1 MAGLVSGFVGDCQNA
16 WAPVEEGMLFQG
28 VSQKSGPAFPQL
40 GGLALVL
47 VLAGAALPGCSRQE
61 RAKSG
66 GEGSDGGKPAESATL
81 VAVRELTEGRAV
93 KAVWLEETAAEGAP
107 MARQIFAFDAAGKG
121 SGMARLGGESGD
133 LARPLVSADGE
144 GVVVTRLG
152 ISKTES
158 GFSYSPQVLW
168 QPWDGGPAKPLG
180 AGMAVDVWNNPADG
194 AAYIYAVESLLPS
207 TQGSRLTGETLVRFR
222 VDKPE
227 DREIVWTESALGA
240 EEFQLS
246 RDGRRAAGVFP
257 FPKAAMANL
266 DDRTLTPLASGAWTA
281 MAADDSYAV
290 AVLDGTR
297 KRLKILAPNL
307 NPGWELTF
315 AGADGW
321 PETGGAI
328 HHPQWTNDARILV
341 FTGPFENDTAGAD
354 VRLMRLRPD
363 LRKVEKIARLTESRR
378 ALSPSVWVESGGAQ
392 PAELPQEPVIIPK
405 KELKPW
411 PSTEDGLVF
420 AWESARREK
429 PLPMAPASLKPHGFA
444 TVGRFF
450 GMNLSGG
457 WYQADAAAAEK
468 IGQSCAASNA
478 WSMELILTER
488 TTLTPVSVRLA
499 ALILNDGREAFAL
512 YRVDRK
518 LVLRVLLGGT
528 PDRPA
533 VVYPV
538 VLTNLAIESDRPV
551 QVLMSL
557 RNNRLSCWVD
567 GQMMKDFSLE
577 SSGLAAWGAGKLSF
591 GDAQPYG
598 TPWTGWMERVAV
610 FSRALSYEECRE
622 SAETAAQWLEG
633 RTRPTRSKVQAKLLA
648 LPAAPANAHSAG
660 GTENGDRLALSAW
673 EVEQVFMGQVEEKR
687 IAVAD
692 WDQLSGA
699 MVPPRLPEVGK
710 SMELWLETWEDH
722 PELENIPERA
732 AALAGGMPR
741 YFLARPLQPPPVNP
755 APR

>member
-1 MAGLVSGFVGDCQNA
+1 
-16 WAPVEEGMLFQG
+16 MLFQG
-28 VSQKSGPAFPQL
+28 VIRKRRNIFPLL
-40 GGLALVL
+40 GGLALA
-47 VLAGAALPGCSRQE
+47 LAGIGTPGCSRQKP
-61 RAKSG
+61 AQSG
-66 GEGSDGGKPAESATL
+66 GAGPDGGKPAESSAL
-81 VAVRELTEGRAV
+81 AAVRELTEGRAV
-93 KAVWLEETAAEGAP
+93 RAVWLEETAAQGGP
-107 MARQIFAFDAAGKG
+107 MARQIFALDAAGKG
-121 SGMARLGGESGD
+121 SGIARLGGETGD

-180 AGMAVDVWNNPADG
+180 GGMAVDVWKNPADG
-194 AAYIYAVESLLPS
+194 ASYIYAVESLLPPA
-207 TQGSRLTGETLVRFR
+207 QGARLTGQKLVRFR
-222 VDKPE
+222 ADKPE

-246 RDGRRAAGVFP
+246 RDGHRAAGVFP
-257 FPKAAMANL
+257 FPKAALANL
-266 DDRTLTPLASGAWTA
+266 DDRTLTPLASGTWTA
-281 MAADDSYAV
+281 IAADDSYAS

-297 KRLKILAPNL
+297 KRLKILAPNF
-307 NPGWELTF
+307 NNGWELTI
-315 AGADGW
+315 AGAEGW
-321 PETGGAI
+321 TEAGGAI
-328 HHPQWTNDARILV
+328 HHPRWTNDAMILA
-341 FTGPFENDTAGAD
+341 FTGPFDNDVAGSD

-363 LRKVEKIARLTESRR
+363 LRKVQRIAPLTEGRR
-378 ALSPSVWVESGGAQ
+378 ALSPSVWVEGGGAQ
-392 PAELPQEPVIIPK
+392 PSELPQEPVVVPK

-411 PSTEDGLVF
+411 PWTEDGLVF

-429 PLPMAPASLKPHGFA
+429 PLPMAPVSLEPHGFA

-457 WYQADAAAAEK
+457 WYEADAAAAAK
-468 IGQSCAASNA
+468 VGRDCAASDA

-499 ALILNDGREAFAL
+499 ALMLEGGREAFAL

-528 PDRPA
+528 PERPA

-567 GQMMKDFSLE
+567 GQMMKDFLLE
-577 SSGLAAWGAGKLSF
+577 SSGLAAWGAGKLIF

-598 TPWTGWMERVAV
+598 TPWTGWMERVAI
-610 FSRALSYEECRE
+610 FSRALSDEECRQ

-633 RTRPTRSKVQAKLLA
+633 RTRPTRSKVQAKLLE
-648 LPAAPANAHSAG
+648 LPAAASASDSTG
-660 GTENGDRLALSAW
+660 GREKGDRLALSAW
-673 EVEQVFMGQVEEKR
+673 EVEQVFMGQVEPKR

-692 WDQLSGA
+692 WDQISGGA
-699 MVPPRLPEVGK
+699 VPSRLPEVGK
-710 SMELWLETWEDH
+710 SIELWLETWEDH

-732 AALAGGMPR
+732 APLAGGMPR
-741 YFLARPLQPPPVNP
+741 YFLARPLAPPPFNP
-755 APR
+755 ATP